1 MTTENSLLDHASIQ
15 QCEQLANGTDLHGK
29 RAKAL
34 LLLNNGEINSAA
46 AKKSGLTARQVSY
59 LLGRFKKVGMALFI
73 TVSGQK
79 IVAKKAVA
87 KKAVPKKAVP
97 KKAVPK
103 KSVAKKSIKKAVVKK
118 PAPVI
123 DVEESVKS
131 NDDQELTGG
140 DSKAE
145 DKAKKKKEKKSSKK
159 DKAKKASK
167 KTKNSKGKKDKK
179 SKKDKKGK
187 KKNKK

>member
-34 LLLNNGEINSAA
+34 LLLNNGEINSVA

-87 KKAVPKKAVP
+87 KKAVP

-159 DKAKKASK
+159 DKAKKVSK

>member
-46 AKKSGLTARQVSY
+46 AKKSGLTAGQVSY

-87 KKAVPKKAVP
+87 
-97 KKAVPK
+97 K

-159 DKAKKASK
+159 DKSKKASK

>member
-1 MTTENSLLDHASIQ
+1 MTTKNLLLDHASIQ

-46 AKKSGLTARQVSY
+46 AKKSGLTAGQLSY
-59 LLGRFKKVGMALFI
+59 LLSRFKKVGMALFI
-73 TVSGQK
+73 TASGQK
-79 IVAKKAVA
+79 IVAKKAVP
-87 KKAVPKKAVP
+87 V
-97 KKAVPK
+97 
-103 KSVAKKSIKKAVVKK
+103 KSVAKNSKKKAVVKK

-123 DVEESVKS
+123 DVGESVKS

-140 DSKAE
+140 DSKAK

-167 KTKNSKGKKDKK
+167 KKKNSKGKKDKK
-179 SKKDKKGK
+179 SSKDKKSKKNKKGK